1 MSAGRVVF
9 DGTPEQLTT
18 EVARELYGADG
29 LEEAFSEEMTS
40 TSLEGVAPRKKK
52 KKPASLVPAQ
62 LEPASIGL
70 PN

>member
-1 MSAGRVVF
+1 MF

-40 TSLEGVAPRKKK
+40 TSLEAIVPKKK
-52 KKPASLVPAQ
+52 KKKHAELPAGA
-62 LEPASIGL
+62 LEAPLASAGL